1 MNFTRRQSLYILGSS
16 LAHAAQSDLAGQWRQ
31 IAGSTDGTI
40 GAAALQLSTGE
51 HADLNGDAPFPL
63 ASVCKLPIAA
73 HILAMVDEGKLR
85 RDEEI
90 EVLPRDIFPSVSEI
104 AKRWPQQ
111 KRFRLDE
118 ILELMLSRSDN
129 TGIEVCFRLGGGAPA
144 LAARFRQWRIEG
156 IRIDRGEE
164 QISLDAVEARYPPRE
179 QWNGAMFT
187 RLISQAAPASR
198 KHGMEQ
204 YLTDPRDTG
213 TPNAM
218 VQLLARAFRGE
229 LLSKSSTARLI
240 EVLKT
245 TVTGPARIKGLLPA
259 GTVVA
264 HKTGTWN
271 TVNGLNGAT
280 NDVGIIFLP
289 HGAGPIA
296 IAIYIKGSTQP
307 EAARERVIAEVAR
320 AAYDFWAPGR

>member
-1 MNFTRRQSLYILGSS
+1 MV
-16 LAHAAQSDLAGQWRQ
+16 AAGEADLAAQWRQ
-31 IAGSTDGTI
+31 IVRSTDGTA
-40 GAAALQLSTGE
+40 GAGALHLSSGAHAALK
-51 HADLNGDAPFPL
+51 GDDPFPL

-73 HILAMVDEGKLR
+73 HILALVDEGRLR
-85 RDEEI
+85 RDDEI
-90 EVLPRDIFPSVSEI
+90 EVLPRDVFPSVSEI

-111 KRFRLDE
+111 NRFRLDE

-129 TGIEVCFRLGGGAPA
+129 TGVEVCFRLGGGAPA

-164 QISLDAVEARYPPRE
+164 QISLDAVEGRYPPRE
-179 QWNGAMFT
+179 QWTGAMFT
-187 RLISQAAPASR
+187 RLISDATPTAR
-198 KHGMEQ
+198 KRGMER
-204 YLTDPRDTG
+204 YLADPRDTG
-213 TPNAM
+213 TPNGTI
-218 VQLLARAFRGE
+218 QLLARAFRGE
-229 LLSKSSTARLI
+229 LLSKASTARLI
-240 EVLKT
+240 EILKT

-264 HKTGTWN
+264 HKTGTWY

-289 HGAGPIA
+289 HGAGPVA
-296 IAIYIKGSTQP
+296 IAVYIKGSTRP

-320 AAYDFWAPGR
+320 AAYDFWAPAG